1 MKNKEKKE
9 NNEERYDLT
18 HIMRIGLI
26 MFLITAVVLI
36 VSVVLGIHL
45 REVKN
50 ERDGYAEI
58 SMGLYNK
65 TIFFT
70 EVYED
75 GDIYIFYLV
84 DGGEIQCHRDR
95 VVIYYDEDKE

>member
-1 MKNKEKKE
+1 MKKKEKKE

-18 HIMRIGLI
+18 HIMRIGFI
-26 MFLITAVVLI
+26 MFVITAVVLI
-36 VSVVLGIHL
+36 VCVVLGIHL

-75 GDIYIFYLV
+75 GDIYTFYLV
-84 DGGEIQCHRDR
+84 DGGEIQCHRDK